1 MDTESEKVV
10 QDALDSV
17 MKGRTTIIVA
27 HRLSTIRD
35 ADKIVV
41 IHKGTV
47 AEQGNHEQLMQ
58 KEGHYFDLVQSQTGG
73 TSYSQT
79 AKTANKIEIKNTEQD
94 ETTKKEESTKVI
106 ISNARGTLTNNSFR
120 KK

>member
-1 MDTESEKVV
+1 
-10 QDALDSV
+10 

-41 IHKGTV
+41 VHKGEV
-47 AEQGNHEQLMQ
+47 VEQGNHDELLV
-58 KEGHYFDLVQSQTGG
+58 KKGYYYDLVQSQTGG
-73 TSYSQT
+73 VSYAQST
-79 AKTANKIEIKNTEQD
+79 RSINKIE
-94 ETTKKEESTKVI
+94 TKKIEQEENTQKKDSSEVFITSDYELRI
-106 ISNARGTLTNNSFR
+106 TNMFR